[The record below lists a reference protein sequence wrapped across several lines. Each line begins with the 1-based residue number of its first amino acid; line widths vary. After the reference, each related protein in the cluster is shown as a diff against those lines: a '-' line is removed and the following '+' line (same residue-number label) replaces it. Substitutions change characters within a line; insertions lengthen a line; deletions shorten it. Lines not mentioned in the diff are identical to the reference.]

1 MSPWGIPSKS
11 GHIAA
16 GQIWDAVQ
24 HVIPSRLY
32 LLPFL
37 SCFHDEHT
45 AKKVGVS
52 TQVFRALEFHSV
64 ELLFIGISFHWPECM
79 MLNAI
84 HEIGLVYRIRN
95 LPISSKFERILERGR
110 TESWVYYKNSADL
123 MNLCIHAQRM
133 RWISM
138 GVKDWPCQRKIE
150 CPWFFIKN
158 MSLIE
163 QNQWQNDLRRHSKR
177 VDGRLDPAKIS
188 RLEIRVDVDDLD
200 LGAGPSIDSD
210 TMLAAMVSLSYG
222 NTSGL
227 VMDQSLWMRASIRSS
242 IKIVIYYMTHS
253 IDCIEAWCVSQSI
266 TFLWRKNQEKDCGV
280 LETTDQYF
288 A

>member
-1 MSPWGIPSKS
+1 
-11 GHIAA
+11 
-16 GQIWDAVQ
+16 
-24 HVIPSRLY
+24 
-32 LLPFL
+32 
-37 SCFHDEHT
+37 
-45 AKKVGVS
+45 
-52 TQVFRALEFHSV
+52 
-64 ELLFIGISFHWPECM
+64 
-79 MLNAI
+79 
-84 HEIGLVYRIRN
+84 
-95 LPISSKFERILERGR
+95 
-110 TESWVYYKNSADL
+110 

-163 QNQWQNDLRRHSKR
+163 QNQWQIDLRRHSIR

-200 LGAGPSIDSD
+200 LGAGPLIDSD